1 MAEEPINRTLK
12 ELSLKLLKISRDSG
26 NAFTAFGIEREKIMR
41 NMKSKLVAAGSTLAL
56 VGLFSV
62 ANPSEASANE
72 YTANSWQA
80 RTVTEVK
87 NDIKSDENGSKYT
100 FQWGDTLS
108 SIALATDI
116 SVDSLVKINDINNA
130 DMIIAGNS
138 IHLSTDHSVVT
149 VENNDNVKTY
159 DVSEDEVKEVETPE
173 ETEVV
178 EPEVAEEPEATEP
191 QTTETETA
199 EASETAEQTGEWV
212 TVEATAYSTNQP
224 ELSDT
229 TYTGINLN
237 ENPNVIAVD
246 PSVIP
251 LGSTVYVP
259 GYGTFIA
266 GDTGSAINGHR
277 IDVHMTDLNAAL
289 QFGRKTID
297 VQILN

>member
-1 MAEEPINRTLK
+1 MRFLWK
-12 ELSLKLLKISRDSG
+12 CKRKY
-26 NAFTAFGIEREKIMR
+26 AFRIEREKIMR
-41 NMKSKLVAAGSTLAL
+41 NIKSKLVAAGSTLAM

-72 YTANSWQA
+72 YNANSWQA
-80 RTVTEVK
+80 RTVAEVK
-87 NDIKSDENGSKYT
+87 EDIQSDETGSKYT

-116 SVDSLVKINDINNA
+116 SVDSLVKINDISNA
-130 DMIIAGNS
+130 DVIIAGNS
-138 IHLSTDHSVVT
+138 IHLSSDHSVVT
-149 VENNDNVKTY
+149 VENNNEVKTY
-159 DVSEDEVKEVETPE
+159 DVSEEEVKEVETPKETKEQLAKE
-173 ETEVV
+173 EVTEEAV
-178 EPEVAEEPEATEP
+178 ETKAPAAETTQPAAEEK
-191 QTTETETA
+191 
-199 EASETAEQTGEWV
+199 TGEWV

-237 ENPNVIAVD
+237 ETPNVIAVD

-289 QFGRKTID
+289 QFGRKTLD

>member
-1 MAEEPINRTLK
+1 
-12 ELSLKLLKISRDSG
+12 
-26 NAFTAFGIEREKIMR
+26 MR
-41 NMKSKLVAAGSTLAL
+41 NMKSKLVAAGSTLAI

-62 ANPSEASANE
+62 ANPTEASAKE
-72 YTANSWQA
+72 YNANSWEA

-87 NDIKSDENGSKYT
+87 EDIKSDETGSKYT

-173 ETEVV
+173 ETKVEAEV
-178 EPEVAEEPEATEP
+178 EEKPEATEP
-191 QTTETETA
+191 KETEKETV
-199 EASETAEQTGEWV
+199 EASETTEKSGEWV

-229 TYTGINLN
+229 TYTGINLH

-259 GYGTFIA
+259 GQGTFIA
-266 GDTGSAINGHR
+266 GDTGSAIKGNR

-289 QFGRKTID
+289 QFGRQTMD
-297 VQILN
+297 VQVLN

>member
-1 MAEEPINRTLK
+1 
-12 ELSLKLLKISRDSG
+12 
-26 NAFTAFGIEREKIMR
+26 MR
-41 NMKSKLVAAGSTLAL
+41 NIKSKLVAAGSTLAI

-72 YTANSWQA
+72 YNPNSWQA

-87 NDIKSDENGSKYT
+87 KDIQSDETGSKYT

-116 SVDSLVKINDINNA
+116 SVDSLVKINDISNA
-130 DMIIAGNS
+130 DVIIAGNS

-149 VENNDNVKTY
+149 VENNNEVKTY
-159 DVSEDEVKEVETPE
+159 DVSEEEVKEVVTPKETKEQLAKEEVTE
-173 ETEVV
+173 ETV
-178 EPEVAEEPEATEP
+178 ETKAPAAETTQPAAEEK
-191 QTTETETA
+191 
-199 EASETAEQTGEWV
+199 TGEWV

-237 ENPNVIAVD
+237 ETPNVIAVD

-289 QFGRKTID
+289 QFGRKTLD

>member
-1 MAEEPINRTLK
+1 
-12 ELSLKLLKISRDSG
+12 
-26 NAFTAFGIEREKIMR
+26 
-41 NMKSKLVAAGSTLAL
+41 MKSKLVAAGSTLAI

-72 YTANSWQA
+72 YNANSWQA

-87 NDIKSDENGSKYT
+87 EDIKSDENGSEYT

-159 DVSEDEVKEVETPE
+159 NVSEDEVKEVETPKE
-173 ETEVV
+173 TETEVV
-178 EPEVAEEPEATEP
+178 ETEVKEEVVEETEAVEPTTPAAETEATQPAAEEK
-191 QTTETETA
+191 
-199 EASETAEQTGEWV
+199 SGEWV

-277 IDVHMTDLNAAL
+277 IDVHMTDLSAAL
-289 QFGRKTID
+289 QFGRQTMD

>member
-1 MAEEPINRTLK
+1 
-12 ELSLKLLKISRDSG
+12 
-26 NAFTAFGIEREKIMR
+26 
-41 NMKSKLVAAGSTLAL
+41 MKSKLVAAGSTLAI

-62 ANPSEASANE
+62 TNPSEASANE
-72 YTANSWQA
+72 YNGNSWQA

-87 NDIKSDENGSKYT
+87 EDIKSDENGSKYT

-108 SIALATDI
+108 SIALATDL

-138 IHLSTDHSVVT
+138 IHLSSDHSVVT
-149 VENNDNVKTY
+149 VENNKDVKTY
-159 DVSEDEVKEVETPE
+159 DVSEDEVKEVETPK
-173 ETEVV
+173 ETKTEIAETKV
-178 EPEVAEEPEATEP
+178 EEEPVATEP
-191 QTTETETA
+191 KATETETA
-199 EASETAEQTGEWV
+199 EATETAEQTGEWV

-289 QFGRKTID
+289 QFGRQTMD